1 MVRDG
6 VKQSGDG
13 FDCITKAPIFRDKFV
28 REVAAVCSQVNDDRV
43 FIEESA
49 DEVVP
54 AFGGDECTHGDV
66 TPCEKR
72 ITGRWKTAAMGL
84 KRFYV

>member
-1 MVRDG
+1 MGRDG

-13 FDCITKAPIFRDKFV
+13 FDCITFRDKIV